1 MSIALDMPL
10 DLAETAAL
18 IGDVSRARI
27 LSALLDGRAATALE
41 LAIGADISPPT
52 ASAHLAKLVEG
63 KLLQVDRQGR
73 HRYFR
78 LASPQVARALETI
91 MDLAA
96 ATSPRHARP
105 LRMAAD
111 MRRARTCYDHI
122 AGEIGVAITDA
133 LLLRDFVEIDG
144 EAGAVT
150 DTGRAFFAAHG
161 IDLAS
166 GRSKRIFC
174 RPCIDWSER
183 RPHLGGHVGAAI
195 CDCALRRGWL
205 RRRKIGRALD
215 LTAAGATALPEV
227 FGPALR
233 FICEPLPAAA

>member
-1 MSIALDMPL
+1 MSVALDM
-10 DLAETAAL
+10 AETAAL
-18 IGDVSRARI
+18 IGDVSRAKI
-27 LSALLDGRAATALE
+27 LSVLLDGRASTALE

-96 ATSPRHARP
+96 TTSPRHARP
-105 LRMAAD
+105 LRMPAD

-133 LLLRDFVEIDG
+133 LLARDFVQIDG

-150 DTGRAFFAAHG
+150 DAGHTFFARHG
-161 IDLAS
+161 IDIAS
-166 GRSKRIFC
+166 RGRATRIFC

-183 RPHLGGHVGAAI
+183 RPHLGGRVGAAI
-195 CDCALRRGWL
+195 CACALERGWL
-205 RRRKIGRALD
+205 KRRKTGRALD
-215 LTAAGATALPEV
+215 LTLAGILALPDI
-227 FGPALR
+227 FGPGLR
-233 FICEPLPAAA
+233 PVCEPVAKAA